1 MATSTFDRRLEITD
15 PEAII
20 RLLTLEPSTEPLSKH
35 PFTEED
41 RKRGEEI
48 FRICLARSKR

>member
-20 RLLTLEPSTEPLSKH
+20 RLLTLEPAKEPLSKH
-35 PFTEED
+35 PYTEED
-41 RKRGEEI
+41 RKRSEELI
-48 FRICLARSKR
+48 RRCLARSKP